1 MNEQEK
7 YIAVQ
12 NMLDSVSPSFCLAK
26 WHQTTLYLQNGYNHS
41 CHHPSPHKIPME
53 ELKNNFKALHNTL
66 HKKEQMKMMLQ
77 GERPPECEYC
87 WKAEDAGH
95 ISDRVYKS
103 GTSWAKPKVEE
114 VLKIGTGDVNPAYL
128 EIIFS
133 NVCNFKCAYCA
144 PDLSSKW
151 FEEIKSHGPYP
162 TSERF
167 NNFEW
172 FEQEGKM
179 PINHRDYNP
188 YVEAFWEW
196 WPELYDNLHTLRLS
210 GGEPLLSK
218 DVWKMIDY
226 IESNPNKDLVFAINT
241 NLCVADSF
249 IDQIIKKT
257 NAISKNTREF
267 QFFTSGEAIG
277 ECGEYIRDGLNY
289 EQWIVNLEKVLD
301 NTDVIVAIM
310 TTVNLTS
317 VTTYVD
323 FIRYLLE
330 LRGKYN
336 KNASFN
342 KVQFMTN
349 TLRFPEFLSLRL
361 LDEKTK
367 QKFTDEVNQLI
378 KEKGKWD
385 GYNSLTFAEVD
396 QLKRMIDYMN
406 LEHDLDRLNTLRKD
420 FVSFIDEYDIRRNK
434 DFKKTFPEL
443 QEFYNLCKDL

>member
-12 NMLDSVSPSFCLAK
+12 NMLDDVSPSFCLAK

-53 ELKNNFKALHNTL
+53 ELKNNFKALHNTQ

-77 GERPPECEYC
+77 GKRPPECEYC

-103 GTSWAKPKVEE
+103 GTSWAKPKIEE
-114 VLKIGTGDVNPAYL
+114 VLKTGTGDVNPAYL

-172 FEQEGKM
+172 FEKEGKM

-188 YVEAFWEW
+188 YVKAFWEW

-241 NLCVADSF
+241 NLCVEDTF
-249 IDQIIKKT
+249 VDRIIEKT
-257 NAISKNTREF
+257 NTISKNTREF
-267 QFFTSGEAIG
+267 QFFTSGEAVG
-277 ECGEYIRDGLNY
+277 ACGEYIRDGLDY
-289 EQWIVNLEKVLD
+289 KKWTANLERVLD
-301 NTDVIVAIM
+301 STDVIVAIM

-367 QKFTDEVNQLI
+367 QKFTREVSQLI
-378 KEKGKWD
+378 QEKGVWD
-385 GYNSLTFAEVD
+385 GYDTLTYAEAD

-406 LEHDLDRLNTLRKD
+406 LEYEPSRLKILRND
-420 FVSFIDEYDIRRNK
+420 FVRFIDEYDIRRNK
-434 DFKKTFPEL
+434 NFKQTFSEL
-443 QEFYNLCKDL
+443 EEFYNLCKGL